1 MPARHPS
8 DWGGLLD
15 TLQSWL
21 FYNDPSVVLDTTGNA
36 GNLLEGLGVDSMTE
50 DLTIIKLEDTADE
63 EEGDPVIAPSDNH
76 GEWLESMGVADYL
89 RSLAKER
96 DTSRSDQ
103 SSRELADNPSADVV
117 CCLEMGNRRQYTDD
131 NTRVY
136 LESSLGVTSRPQFER
151 VLSALAA
158 LHEGGRGVFFLPRSM
173 LVSYESVFEYLQGFR
188 LHVIIDLDSEQFG
201 LEEIDPRFEVS
212 AILVEKRSTNDDENL
227 VRHITLDQFD
237 DRLGSLIHCPT
248 AHLSKMELT
257 NHDLDL
263 MTVDQRAFTEF
274 PPEVAYKVPH
284 LLPIFRS
291 DEFVSLGEIEGVT
304 VHRGTQL
311 SPPRAFYFTLGEIKK
326 SAINSDLFTPIV
338 TRDALGETTYSIA
351 DLDVEQFVL
360 DLRHPIREIEE
371 EDPALSEKEIL
382 EKLRSSGYEHA
393 VDYVTSKISDWSPRT
408 GYWFCPFL
416 HQDVDRFA
424 LVTRELSADAE
435 WTQVNLDS
443 VILDQ
448 NCIGIACT
456 DPDAEQGI
464 SQVIQT
470 QGYQRLIEGL
480 FDSSFGGVIHYKK
493 YLIDEI
499 PIPRR
504 ALTEDFR
511 MQTESIYPP
520 ESYRDEVQL
529 AEHLQECVREEP
541 ARETF
546 ESLLEPNDEYA
557 WAWFLSP
564 DEYQEFTQKWKADPE
579 NAKQFVADRL
589 TEEDVKRIERD
600 LKRDSV
606 PSERSQIVTELLD
619 EYRNRK
625 NRLFL
630 YGATPQFE
638 GVLVDWAEQNGHT
651 VEEDDDGNLVVNV
664 GDEESGETVPK
675 TLSGLLRHYLRDGFG
690 EFLHEHV
697 RTSRNEVA
705 HGAIVDNDRRQAT
718 MFLLCLYA
726 LYRRTLLDTETSTD
740 YSTKG

>member
-8 DWGGLLD
+8 DWEGLLD

-36 GNLLEGLGVDSMTE
+36 GNLLEGLGVDSTTE
-50 DLTIIKLEDTADE
+50 DLTTIKLEDTANQ
-63 EEGDPVIAPSDNH
+63 EEGDPIIVPSGNH
-76 GEWLESMGVADYL
+76 SEEWLESMGVADYL
-89 RSLAKER
+89 RSLAGEG

-117 CCLEMGNRRQYTDD
+117 CCLEMSNRRQYTDD
-131 NTRVY
+131 NIRRY
-136 LESSLGVTSRPQFER
+136 LESSLGVSGRPQFER

-158 LHEGGRGVFFLPRSM
+158 LHKGGRGVFFLPRSM
-173 LVSYESVFEYLQGFR
+173 LVSYESVFEYLQGSR
-188 LHVIIDLDSEQFG
+188 LHAIIDLDPEQFG
-201 LEEIDPRFEVS
+201 FEEIDPRFEVS
-212 AILVEKRSTNDDENL
+212 AILVEKRSTSDDEDV

-248 AHLSKMELT
+248 AHLSEMELT
-257 NHDLDL
+257 DYDLDL
-263 MTVDQRAFTEF
+263 TTVDQRAFTEF
-274 PPEVAYKVPH
+274 PSHVAYNVPH

-291 DEFVSLGEIEGVT
+291 DEFVSLGEIEGIT
-304 VHRGTQL
+304 VHRGTQF
-311 SPPRAFYFTLGEIKK
+311 SPPEAFYFTPGEVKK
-326 SAINSDLFTPIV
+326 SAINSELFTPIV
-338 TRDALGETTYSIA
+338 TRDAIGETTYSIA
-351 DLDVEQFVL
+351 DLDIEQFVL
-360 DLRHPIREIEE
+360 DLRQPIREIKEE
-371 EDPALSEKEIL
+371 NPGLSEKEIL
-382 EKLRSSGYEHA
+382 DELHSSGYDHA
-393 VDYVTSKISDWSPRT
+393 VDYVTSNISDWNPRT

-416 HQDVDRFA
+416 HQDVDGFA
-424 LVTRELSADAE
+424 LVTQELSADAE
-435 WTQVNLDS
+435 WTRVDLDS
-443 VILDQ
+443 VILDR

-504 ALTEDFR
+504 ALTEDFC
-511 MQTESIYPP
+511 MQTEPIYPP
-520 ESYRDEVQL
+520 ESYRDEVRL
-529 AEHLQECVREEP
+529 TELLQECVREEP
-541 ARETF
+541 TRETF
-546 ESLLEPNDEYA
+546 ERLLEPNDEYA

-564 DEYQEFTQKWKADPE
+564 DEYHEFTQKWETDPE
-579 NAKQFVADRL
+579 DAKQFVADRL
-589 TEEDVKRIERD
+589 TEEDVKQIERD

-675 TLSGLLRHYLRDGFG
+675 TLSGLLRYYLRDGFG

-705 HGAIVDNDRRQAT
+705 HGAIVENDRSQAT

-726 LYRRTLLDTETSTD
+726 LYRRTLLN
-740 YSTKG
+740 G